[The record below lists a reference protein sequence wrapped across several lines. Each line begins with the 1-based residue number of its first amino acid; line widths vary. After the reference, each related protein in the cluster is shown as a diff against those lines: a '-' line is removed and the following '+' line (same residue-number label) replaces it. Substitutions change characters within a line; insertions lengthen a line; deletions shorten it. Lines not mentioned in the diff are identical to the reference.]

1 MDGQSGANENSAKNA
16 QDKNESSKRYIT
28 GGRKRSENNSSRN
41 YSAQNNAAV
50 PQFFAAA
57 MANDAPARAE
67 NSKRIW
73 PKLGIIA
80 TIVVLLAII
89 VIAVANIFNRSVG
102 STMSKEDYQG
112 MVYFRD
118 EMNCEVSYRSF
129 EEEKKFSIVADD
141 GWKNAIIKGVTIN
154 DVVVDLTIY
163 NGDVYLWRY
172 DDYNKSDRKMNH
184 RDSLIYTF
192 EDFEK
197 YQNYNIRS
205 RLRSLGSSDP
215 NMAIR
220 CKTLDSSVFRAPDEK
235 LFNDQRPIVKD
246 KND

>member
-28 GGRKRSENNSSRN
+28 GGRKRSENNSSRD

-80 TIVVLLAII
+80 IIIVLLVVIIFAI
-89 VIAVANIFNRSVG
+89 VNIFNRSIGNSVSG
-102 STMSKEDYQG
+102 EDFRS
-112 MVYFRD
+112 MIKFRD
-118 EMNCEVSYRSF
+118 EMNCETTYYNLGQKRT
-129 EEEKKFSIVADD
+129 FSIIADD
-141 GWKNAIIKGVTIN
+141 GWKNAEIKGVLMDDII
-154 DVVVDLTIY
+154 VDLTIY
-163 NGDVYLWRY
+163 NGDVYVWRY
-172 DDYNKSDRKMNH
+172 DAYDSESRKMNH
-184 RDSLIYTF
+184 YDSVIYSL
-192 EDFEK
+192 EDFES
-197 YQNYNIRS
+197 YQNYNIRN
-205 RLRSLGSSDP
+205 RLRDLGAEDKERT
-215 NMAIR
+215 IK
-220 CKTLDSSVFRAPDEK
+220 CKTVDNSVFKAPDEN
-235 LFNDQRPIVKD
+235 LFNDKRSVEKD